1 MGLHSLIF
9 KFRIA
14 QNNKTQEKGGRYC
27 DPIWKSFHFTVNRI
41 SFTPAGNWIVPLS
54 SACLVQV
61 GQDGV
66 ETWENVTC
74 SPLSMIHCNNKVE
87 RSAALAPLSALP
99 PPGFSFMWNHFV
111 DQRQENLQL
120 LEDWSHPPHD
130 ACSVPPCMARCR
142 WQQYFYISLQKE
154 FVPC

>member
-1 MGLHSLIF
+1 MRSNMEILPLHCQQNIF
-9 KFRIA
+9 H
-14 QNNKTQEKGGRYC
+14 
-27 DPIWKSFHFTVNRI
+27 S
-41 SFTPAGNWIVPLS
+41 SNWIAPLS

-74 SPLSMIHCNNKVE
+74 SPLSMIHCNNKME

-120 LEDWSHPPHD
+120 LQDWSHPPHD
-130 ACSVPPCMARCR
+130 ACSVPPRMARCR

>member
-1 MGLHSLIF
+1 MLKTTKPKRKVLRSDKEILPLHCQQNIF
-9 KFRIA
+9 H
-14 QNNKTQEKGGRYC
+14 
-27 DPIWKSFHFTVNRI
+27 S
-41 SFTPAGNWIVPLS
+41 SNWIVPLS

-120 LEDWSHPPHD
+120 LQDWSHPPHD